1 MTNTLPEK
9 HVTHFLDWKAIVQ
22 LLMLKK
28 NIIIIMSLILM
39 ILSVLY
45 VSFKP
50 TYYQSKILLKIQNSQ
65 FGYLSPKNL
74 NIDSSNSFNFQEP
87 ISVQIA
93 LLKSDFILKSVI
105 ETLKLNITLVPLNKF
120 FINNKDKIII
130 RQLNVDSKLLNK
142 KLELVITNNHHYQL
156 YNSKRKL
163 LLEGESGQTAINQNN
178 TINLTMDVI
187 KTLPGSR
194 FTLIKNSDNAI
205 LNHIRSHLSIT
216 NLNNSTDNNENAVAL
231 LQLSLTDKNPHSLLD
246 MLNKIAFI
254 IQEKNTDLKYKQADK
269 ILTFLN
275 QELPILQ
282 KSLQEAEKKLN
293 TYRATSGK
301 INVELQTEYLINHL
315 SNLDKELENIRVK
328 KTNLLQQY
336 TFQHPMII
344 SLNNEQK
351 ELEKEHQYLIKQLR
365 ELPASNQEDVDLMR
379 DVKIKNDL
387 YVQLLNQIHQLQVN
401 KAGIVSDVQILSP
414 ATLPEAIPPVRKTLA
429 ALISLLTG
437 LFITSCC
444 VILWG
449 ILSGQIYSR
458 N

>member
-1 MTNTLPEK
+1 MTNTLPDK
-9 HVTHFLDWKAIVQ
+9 HVTHFLDWKTIVQ

-45 VSFKP
+45 ISFKP

-65 FGYLSPKNL
+65 FGYLPPKNL

-130 RQLNVDSKLLNK
+130 RRLNVDSKLLNK
-142 KLELVITNNHHYQL
+142 KLELVITNKHHYQL

-216 NLNNSTDNNENAVAL
+216 NLNNSSDNNENAVAL

-254 IQEKNTDLKYKQADK
+254 IQEKNTDLKYQQADK
-269 ILTFLN
+269 ILAFLN

-344 SLNNEQK
+344 SLNNEQN
-351 ELEKEHQYLIKQLR
+351 ELEKERQYLIKQLR